1 MRGIEVEDEDKSAIN
16 YLHKMIG
23 TAVEIIIRYSVLS
36 SKTDSLR
43 TILMFNVIQK
53 KTVCT
58 YAHIKKYLHI
68 REYETVQQK
77 KLFDSIHFIFDIS
90 CIKIYMYDNR
100 YSKLYT

>member
-43 TILMFNVIQK
+43 TISMFNVIQK

-58 YAHIKKYLHI
+58 YAHIKKYI
-68 REYETVQQK
+68 FGNT
-77 KLFDSIHFIFDIS
+77 KLFNKRNFLTQFILFLTF
-90 CIKIYMYDNR
+90 R
-100 YSKLYT
+100 A

>member
-23 TAVEIIIRYSVLS
+23 TAAVEIIIRYS
-36 SKTDSLR
+36 KIDSLR
-43 TILMFNVIQK
+43 TISMFNVIQK

-68 REYETVQQK
+68 REYETVQQ
-77 KLFDSIHFIFDIS
+77 
-90 CIKIYMYDNR
+90 
-100 YSKLYT
+100 